1 MNLSL
6 YHRSKN
12 EGVIKMEQVTLA
24 KRFDLNQNKD
34 LDFFLIGE
42 NHVNMDF
49 ILYLE

>member
-1 MNLSL
+1 MSSFNKGTYKKINLSL

-34 LDFFLIGE
+34 LDFF
-42 NHVNMDF
+42 
-49 ILYLE
+49 